1 MAKVEVGPS
10 LQSTADRH
18 AQTKKQAEI
27 GAEPLKV
34 RMLIPCSMRGAIELF
49 QCAPAVNQVIGKAIS
64 EADTDSAAG
73 FPASPPVEAHAGPNV
88 WRPLPVLAKGPA
100 KPINQSYGQN
110 QDHVLPI
117 APAHFVSQEPD

>member
-1 MAKVEVGPS
+1 
-10 LQSTADRH
+10 
-18 AQTKKQAEI
+18 
-27 GAEPLKV
+27 
-34 RMLIPCSMRGAIELF
+34 PCSMRGAIELF
-49 QCAPAVNQVIGKAIS
+49 QCAPAVNQGIGKAIS

-117 APAHFVSQEPD
+117 AQAHFVSQEPGVQAQVLQRRAVVVDEPAKVGIGLEVVILR